1 MDSDFP
7 IGADLSRGKRRWSK
21 VVVGLLALP
30 IGLFVLSN
38 LALNS
43 GWTRRWVAGKLERN
57 FGLPTQV
64 GGLSWSPWFGVEAQN
79 VVIQQPEPLRAGVKE
94 PLARIE
100 RVRVVPVWRDW
111 LHRRWT
117 TRSVTFVSPRLVMPL
132 EILSHFA
139 TPPQPTLPAA
149 GPPVAVA
156 IPPTPPPVAGPAVAP
171 VPGPTAVPTPVAAP
185 LPALPPIPTTWLH
198 LENAS
203 FALVHAGSD
212 HALAEFSGFSGAIPV
227 AGDPAKSHIGVD
239 HIFVG
244 GHEMAEHLGSDIAW
258 KWPVLAL
265 RPVSFGAA
273 GLDFRVAAQVASLE
287 GAPVQLEWEMPS
299 QELKETALPLGAT
312 ASARSIS
319 AAFRFRGLLL
329 APVTWTGVLT
339 AAADAPIVRVGTKE
353 QAFDR
358 ASLVGVLQGGALECR
373 EVKIVSDSLALLGNG
388 AILADGR
395 ISGSLRLIGPPDSVT
410 GIVAEAFPTL
420 PKPPSLTP
428 LATPQRSA
436 FDIEAVGSLGA
447 LQVRF
452 GADGP
457 IVNLS
462 TQAPPP

>member
-1 MDSDFP
+1 
-7 IGADLSRGKRRWSK
+7 
-21 VVVGLLALP
+21 
-30 IGLFVLSN
+30 
-38 LALNS
+38 
-43 GWTRRWVAGKLERN
+43 
-57 FGLPTQV
+57 
-64 GGLSWSPWFGVEAQN
+64 
-79 VVIQQPEPLRAGVKE
+79 VKE

-100 RVRVVPVWRDW
+100 RLRVAPVWRDW

-117 TRSVTFVSPRLVMPL
+117 TRSITLVSPRLVLPL

-139 TPPQPTLPAA
+139 TPPQPTVPAA
-149 GPPVAVA
+149 GSPVAVA
-156 IPPTPPPVAGPAVAP
+156 TPPPTPPPLAGPAVAP
-171 VPGPTAVPTPVAAP
+171 EPGPMPIGPPLPTP
-185 LPALPPIPTTWLH
+185 PPIPTTWLH

-212 HALAEFSGFSGAIPV
+212 HALTEFSGISGAIPV
-227 AGDPAKSHIGVD
+227 AGDAAKSHIRVG
-239 HIFVG
+239 HIFMG
-244 GHEMAEHLGSDIAW
+244 GHEMADNLGSDIAW

-265 RPVSFGAA
+265 RPVVFGAA
-273 GLDFRVAAQVASLE
+273 GLNFRVAAQIANLE
-287 GAPVQLEWEMPS
+287 GAPVQLEWEMQP

-329 APVTWTGVLT
+329 APVSWTGVLT
-339 AAADAPIVRVGTKE
+339 AAADAPILRVGAKE

-373 EVKIVSDSLALLGNG
+373 EAKIVSDSLALLGNG

-410 GIVAEAFPTL
+410 GFVAEVFPTL

-436 FDIEAVGSLGA
+436 FDIEAFGSLSE

-457 IVNLS
+457 VVNLS
-462 TQAPPP
+462 TQVPPP